1 VPLFNPSSAERLVQ
15 TAFTEVTSDTT
26 TTSTTFVDLLSITI
40 TTGTNNLLIYV
51 SHSFGNTSAFGA
63 QVFVR
68 LVLDGAAV
76 RGAADQASSTFAS
89 SGAIASKKAVTA
101 GSHTIKVQWR
111 VGGSTGQ
118 CRPVAAPDS
127 EHCALLVIEESV

>member
-1 VPLFNPSSAERLVQ
+1 MPLFNLSPAQRLVQ
-15 TAFTEVTSDTT
+15 TAFAEITTDTT
-26 TTSTTFVDLLSITI
+26 TTSTSFVDLLTI
-40 TTGTNNLLIYV
+40 TLTTATNNLLIYV

-68 LVLDGAAV
+68 LLLDGAAI
-76 RGAADQASSTFAS
+76 RGAGDQASSTFAS
-89 SGAIASKKAVTA
+89 SGAIITKEAVTA

-111 VGGSTGQ
+111 VGSNTGQ

-127 EHCALLVIEESV
+127 EHCSLLVIEESV